1 MPQGIGSPG
10 NENGNHFAAIRK
22 YEGEIP
28 YQNALKEIWK
38 TRSGSSPQAWPPRA
52 TASRRVTANGG

>member
-22 YEGEIP
+22 HEGEIP

-38 TRSGSSPQAWPPRA
+38 RDPDRA
-52 TASRRVTANGG
+52 RKLGLPEQQRAGA